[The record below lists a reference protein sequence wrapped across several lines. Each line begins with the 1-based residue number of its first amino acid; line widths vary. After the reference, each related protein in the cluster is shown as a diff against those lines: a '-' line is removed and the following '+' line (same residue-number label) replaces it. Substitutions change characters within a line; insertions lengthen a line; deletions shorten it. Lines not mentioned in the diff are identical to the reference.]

1 MKIIK
6 YKKIKNKYRVYLDN
20 EEIDLYENI
29 ILKYNL
35 LLKKEID
42 SNLLEI
48 IKEDNK
54 KEDAY
59 ERALNYIS
67 VKMRSKKEI
76 EKYLK
81 KREYDNNLIHDI
93 ISRLEELGLIN
104 DENYIK
110 AYISDKINLTND
122 GPNKIKQNLI
132 NEKMNEDLVEKY
144 INEIDKEEL
153 IIKLEKLIDK
163 KIPTIKNCTGNVLK
177 YKLTSYFINL
187 GYEKYMIEN
196 ILDKKNLNTN
206 TGEKEYIKLYNKY
219 SKKYKG
225 YELDNLIRQKLYQK
239 GFDLN
244 EIKKNID

>member
-6 YKKIKNKYRVYLDN
+6 YKKVKNKYRVYLDN

-54 KEDAY
+54 KEEAY
-59 ERALNYIS
+59 ESALNYIN

-177 YKLTSYFINL
+177 YKITNYFINL
-187 GYEKYMIEN
+187 GYNKYMIED
-196 ILDKKNLNTN
+196 ILDKKNLTN
-206 TGEKEYIKLYNKY
+206 NNGEKEYIKLYNKY
-219 SKKYKG
+219 SKKYEG
-225 YELDNLIRQKLYQK
+225 YELESIIRQKLYQK